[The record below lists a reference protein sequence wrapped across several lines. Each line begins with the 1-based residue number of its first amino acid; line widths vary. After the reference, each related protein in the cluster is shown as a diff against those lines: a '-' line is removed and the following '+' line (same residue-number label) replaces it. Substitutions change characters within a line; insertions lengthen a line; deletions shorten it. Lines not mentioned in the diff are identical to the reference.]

1 MVAATMG
8 PSGGMVRGV
17 QVAMKRTWIG
27 ALLIAALLPGTGFAE
42 AETTG
47 AAANDAAPEPADYR
61 LDSTWLCRP
70 GRADAC
76 AQDQTTTVIAADGQM
91 TREAFTARADP
102 AIDCFYV
109 YPTASFDP
117 GGNSDLEP
125 GAEEKFV
132 ALVQFARFAAAC
144 RPFAPMYRQATLTS
158 LRARMNGVEGPVP
171 DRALGYG
178 DVVAAWRHYLAHEN
192 QGRGVVLIGHSQG
205 AAVLMQLIRDEID
218 GRPVQAQLVS
228 TILLGANVE
237 VPEGA
242 DVGGTFQ
249 HIPACRAATQTGCV
263 IAYVSFRETAP
274 PPPVGIFAHAYD
286 PKTLQPIA
294 GHQVLCTN
302 PASLEG
308 GSGSLNGYFPTVA
321 WQWTPPEYVWINTGG
336 KIDTPFV
343 STPGLVSARCISEGP
358 STYLAIRLHGRADDV
373 RTHDIP
379 GDVIVNGRLF
389 PDWGLHRIDVQVALG
404 NLVDIVERQAAAYL
418 ASPR

>member
-1 MVAATMG
+1 
-8 PSGGMVRGV
+8 
-17 QVAMKRTWIG
+17 MKRTWTG
-27 ALLIAALLPGTGFAE
+27 ALLVAAPWLGTGFAD
-42 AETTG
+42 AQSMG
-47 AAANDAAPEPADYR
+47 APPGEAAPEPADYR
-61 LDSTWLCRP
+61 LHSSWLCRP

-102 AIDCFYV
+102 AIDCFYI

-158 LRARMNGVEGPVP
+158 LRARMNGVEGPEP

-178 DVVAAWRHYLAHEN
+178 DVLAAWHHYLAHEN
-192 QGRGVVLIGHSQG
+192 QGRGIVLIGHSQG
-205 AAVLMQLIRDEID
+205 AAVLIQLIRDEID
-218 GRPVQAQLVS
+218 GRLVQAQLVS
-228 TILLGANVE
+228 AILLGANVM

-263 IAYVSFRETAP
+263 IAYVTFRDTAP
-274 PPPVGIFAHAYD
+274 PPAVGIFAHAND
-286 PKTLQPIA
+286 PQTGHPIA
-294 GHQVLCTN
+294 GHQALCTN

-308 GSGSLNGYFPTVA
+308 DSGFLNGYFPTVA
-321 WQWTPPEYVWINTGG
+321 PQWTPPEYPWVSTHD

-343 STPGLVSARCISEGP
+343 STPGLVSAQCISDGP
-358 STYLAIRLHGRADDV
+358 STYLAVRLHARPEDL

-389 PDWGLHRIDVQVALG
+389 PDWGLHRIDVQVAIG
-404 NLVDIVERQAAAYL
+404 NLIDIVGRQAVAYL
-418 ASPR
+418 SSPR